1 MSMTRTITTPA
12 LAARVRRRLA
22 RERQLLRRCSP
33 WSEQHGT
40 LGTYYI
46 VAAHTHDV
54 LARHVNVEEL
64 ARDLGLLPDHVVV
77 EDDGEPYTDGTVPAA
92 TLRRQDS
99 EDEYRSVLE

>member
-1 MSMTRTITTPA
+1 MSTTRTITTPA

-46 VAAHTHDV
+46 VAAHSHDA
-54 LARHVNVEEL
+54 LARHVNVEQL
-64 ARDLGLLPDHVVV
+64 ARDLGLMPDYVVI
-77 EDDGEPYTDGTVPAA
+77 EDDYTHTAGEVPAA
-92 TLRRQDS
+92 TL
-99 EDEYRSVLE
+99 EDER

>member
-1 MSMTRTITTPA
+1 MNGIRSITTPA

-46 VAAHTHDV
+46 VAAHSHDV
-54 LARHVNVEEL
+54 LARHVNVEQL
-64 ARDLGLLPDHVVV
+64 ARDLGLMPDHVVV
-77 EDDGEPYTDGTVPAA
+77 EDDDYTYTAGEVPSEIRSMEV
-92 TLRRQDS
+92 LR
-99 EDEYRSVLE
+99 